1 MRTGGGSS
9 GEPGRPGRGKP
20 EGIGVGEPEGDRG
33 RGWDEVQ
40 VGGVLSCPVGETGAS
55 YFGKRVVN
63 GLTTFTEAAK
73 FRAMEFTQLVRVLI
87 IEGRH

>member
-1 MRTGGGSS
+1 MGTGGGSS
-9 GEPGRPGRGKP
+9 GEPGRSGREKP
-20 EGIGVGEPEGDRG
+20 EGGRG
-33 RGWDEVQ
+33 RGRDEVQ
-40 VGGVLSCPVGETGAS
+40 VGGVLGCPVGETGAS

-63 GLTTFTEAAK
+63 GLTTFAEAAK

>member
-9 GEPGRPGRGKP
+9 GEPVRPGRGK
-20 EGIGVGEPEGDRG
+20 PEGDRG

>member
-1 MRTGGGSS
+1 MGAGGGSS
-9 GEPGRPGRGKP
+9 GEPERSGRG
-20 EGIGVGEPEGDRG
+20 ETGGGTGG
-33 RGWDEVQ
+33 GWDEVQ
-40 VGGVLSCPVGETGAS
+40 VGGVLYCPVGETGAS

-63 GLTTFTEAAK
+63 GLTTFAEAAK

>member
-9 GEPGRPGRGKP
+9 GEPGRPGRGK
-20 EGIGVGEPEGDRG
+20 PEGDRG

-87 IEGRH
+87 IEGCH